1 MSDLKED
8 KEDSK
13 KKSDNEGKTKN
24 TNNDDQ
30 FDYFEEVSEGGT
42 EEVDEKEKEKK
53 ENIELSEEKA
63 EKIKKEETVFKEDDR
78 VEVNFMER
86 GKWYPGRIKGVNGN
100 GTYDVIE
107 DDGFKQDS
115 VKKDMIRLKKSDDK
129 EKEESKEMFKDEIL
143 ECGWRVDVNK
153 GGYGKWYPGR
163 ISDVNEDGTYNI
175 LYDEGDVQLVVER
188 SFIRLIEKVEKPI
201 EKPIEPSRR
210 REYKYDDDIS
220 IGTRVEVNL
229 DGRGVWYPGRVSF
242 INSARGNLRSGS
254 SLLYEIRCDNGEIGY
269 VRREYIRR
277 IDVEERANRIR
288 MDKEKTEMT
297 KEKKEMEKYVLEFNN
312 NIDNREER
320 TIKKE
325 TLIKIIRNYD
335 YNVEVALLK
344 GERQIVEKTL
354 QNAYFYDYINYLG
367 DRITTIEYLNIIKH
381 LERNFRV
388 HSKKLLEQAEKE
400 VENKIR
406 EKDAENDLLKMRLDL
421 KQREE
426 SLIKKREDMDMKR
439 QEINLESEVGLNEY
453 YIERHIEIKKKE
465 QELKNAENNLEIEKR
480 LLSLKEEKKNIHNQV
495 KMLNYGEEMELY
507 ELNELTKYS
516 KFGLDIC
523 CKQDVIE
530 DFDKIYE
537 LIVNLPSLS
546 VYEKNLIL
554 IRFKAILTYC
564 ALNYLAIT
572 KLYNITRMIIITCS
586 IVNPALLS
594 INSDVTNPNYM
605 TFYWTVWC
613 SQILVS
619 LITGYVGLFKWD
631 RKHLIFNAYKTKI
644 NQEIWLYLEL
654 AGKHY
659 TKAGE
664 DEEEGE
670 VSHSYYL
677 NKFLS
682 RLEFF
687 YTQLKTSEL
696 EIESTKDDNKGNEK
710 NVGSTTGGKKSQA
723 TTSPEAVLQSN
734 YHMVK
739 R

>member
-1 MSDLKED
+1 M
-8 KEDSK
+8 
-13 KKSDNEGKTKN
+13 
-24 TNNDDQ
+24 
-30 FDYFEEVSEGGT
+30 
-42 EEVDEKEKEKK
+42 
-53 ENIELSEEKA
+53 
-63 EKIKKEETVFKEDDR
+63 
-78 VEVNFMER
+78 
-86 GKWYPGRIKGVNGN
+86 
-100 GTYDVIE
+100 
-107 DDGFKQDS
+107 
-115 VKKDMIRLKKSDDK
+115 KKDWIRLKNFDDK
-129 EKEESKEMFKDEIL
+129 EKEESKEVFADEIL
-143 ECGWRVDVNK
+143 EVGWKVDVNK
-153 GGYGKWYPGR
+153 RGYGEWFPGK
-163 ISDVNEDGTYNI
+163 ISHVHENGTYLI
-175 LYDEGDVQLVVER
+175 LYDEGDLEAVVKR
-188 SFIRLIEKVEKPI
+188 SNIRLIEKVKGVKEKEEEPI
-201 EKPIEPSRR
+201 VTNRRKEIKPQDI
-210 REYKYDDDIS
+210 IS
-220 IGTRVEVNL
+220 IAKHDDNITMGQRVEVNL
-229 DGRGVWYPGRVSF
+229 EGRGVWYPGRISF
-242 INSARGNLRSGS
+242 IQNARGNLRNGS
-254 SLLYEIRCDNGEIGY
+254 SFLYEVRCDNGEIGY
-269 VRREYIRR
+269 ERRQNIRR
-277 IDVEERANRIR
+277 LDVEERANKIR
-288 MDKEKTEMT
+288 MDKEKTEMA
-297 KEKKEMEKYVLEFNN
+297 KEKKEMEKYVLEFNK
-312 NIDNREER
+312 NIDNKEER

-335 YNVEVALLK
+335 YNVEIALLK
-344 GERQIVEKTL
+344 GERQTVEKTL

-406 EKDAENDLLKMRLDL
+406 EKDAENELLKMRLDL
-421 KQREE
+421 KQRED
-426 SLIKKREDMDMKR
+426 SLRKKREDMDMKR

-516 KFGLDIC
+516 KYGLDIC

-572 KLYNITRMIIITCS
+572 KLYNITRMIIITCL

-659 TKAGE
+659 SKEGE

-696 EIESTKDDNKGNEK
+696 EIESTKDDNKGNER

-723 TTSPEAVLQSN
+723 TPSPEAVLQSN
-734 YHMVK
+734 YHMGK

>member
-1 MSDLKED
+1 MSDLEGDKED
-8 KEDSK
+8 KK
-13 KKSDNEGKTKN
+13 KNVSDKESTEKTNSDNEFN
-24 TNNDDQ
+24 
-30 FDYFEEVSEGGT
+30 YSEEVSEEGT
-42 EEVDEKEKEKK
+42 EEIDLTNELNREDGEEKEKK
-53 ENIELSEEKA
+53 KNIE
-63 EKIKKEETVFKEDDR
+63 F
-78 VEVNFMER
+78 
-86 GKWYPGRIKGVNGN
+86 
-100 GTYDVIE
+100 
-107 DDGFKQDS
+107 
-115 VKKDMIRLKKSDDK
+115 
-129 EKEESKEMFKDEIL
+129 KEESNEMFKDEIL
-143 ECGWRVDVNK
+143 ERGWRVEVNK
-153 GGYGKWYPGR
+153 REYGEWYPGK
-163 ISDVNEDGTYNI
+163 IGHVEEDGTYRVV
-175 LYDEGDVQLVVER
+175 YDKGDVEFFVKR
-188 SFIRLIEKVEKPI
+188 SSIRLIEKVE
-201 EKPIEPSRR
+201 ET
-210 REYKYDDDIS
+210 REQFKYDDGLSD
-220 IGTRVEVNL
+220 GTRVEVNFR
-229 DGRGVWYPGRVSF
+229 GKGVWYPGKVEKVDETYNKKTGQGY
-242 INSARGNLRSGS
+242 I
-254 SLLYEIRCDNGEIGY
+254 YIIKCDNGEKDLAI
-269 VRREYIRR
+269 RENIRR
-277 IDVEERANRIR
+277 VDVEERANKIR

-312 NIDNREER
+312 NIDNKEER

-406 EKDAENDLLKMRLDL
+406 EKDAENDLLKIRLDL
-421 KQREE
+421 KQKEE
-426 SLIKKREDMDMKR
+426 NLRKKKEDMDMKR
-439 QEINLESEVGLNEY
+439 QEVNLESEVELNDFY
-453 YIERHIEIKKKE
+453 VERHIEIKKKE
-465 QELKNAENNLEIEKR
+465 QELKNAENNLEIERK
-480 LLSLKEEKKNIHNQV
+480 LLSLKEEKKDIHDRV
-495 KMLNYGEEMELY
+495 RRLNYGEEMELY
-507 ELNELTKYS
+507 ELNEMTKYS

-659 TKAGE
+659 SKEGE

-696 EIESTKDDNKGNEK
+696 EIEATKDDNKGNEK
-710 NVGSTTGGKKSQA
+710 NVSSTMGGKKSQP
-723 TTSPEAVLQSN
+723 TTSPQDVLRSN
-734 YHMVK
+734 FHMV
-739 R
+739 RR

>member
-1 MSDLKED
+1 MSDLEGDKED
-8 KEDSK
+8 KK
-13 KKSDNEGKTKN
+13 KNVSDKESTEKTNSDNE
-24 TNNDDQ
+24 
-30 FDYFEEVSEGGT
+30 FDYIEEVSEEGK
-42 EEVDEKEKEKK
+42 EEIDLTNELNGEDEEDKEKK
-53 ENIELSEEKA
+53 KNIE
-63 EKIKKEETVFKEDDR
+63 F
-78 VEVNFMER
+78 
-86 GKWYPGRIKGVNGN
+86 
-100 GTYDVIE
+100 
-107 DDGFKQDS
+107 
-115 VKKDMIRLKKSDDK
+115 
-129 EKEESKEMFKDEIL
+129 KEESNEMFKDEIL
-143 ECGWRVDVNK
+143 ERGWRVEVNK
-153 GGYGKWYPGR
+153 REYGEWYPGK
-163 ISDVNEDGTYNI
+163 IGHVDEDGTYRVV
-175 LYDEGDVQLVVER
+175 YDKGDVEFFVKR
-188 SFIRLIEKVEKPI
+188 SSIRLIEKVE
-201 EKPIEPSRR
+201 ET
-210 REYKYDDDIS
+210 REQFKYDDGLSD
-220 IGTRVEVNL
+220 GTRVEVNFR
-229 DGRGVWYPGRVSF
+229 GKGVWYPGKVERVDETYNKKTGQGY
-242 INSARGNLRSGS
+242 IYN
-254 SLLYEIRCDNGEIGY
+254 IKCDNGETDLAI
-269 VRREYIRR
+269 RENIRR
-277 IDVEERANRIR
+277 VDVEERANKIR
-288 MDKEKTEMT
+288 MEKEEKEME
-297 KEKKEMEKYVLEFNN
+297 KEKKEIEKYLLEFNK
-312 NIDNREER
+312 NIDNKEEK
-320 TIKKE
+320 TINKE

-354 QNAYFYDYINYLG
+354 QNAYFYDYVNYLG
-367 DRITTIEYLNIIKH
+367 DKITTIEYLSIIKH

-400 VENKIR
+400 IENKIR
-406 EKDAENDLLKMRLDL
+406 EKDAENDLLMIRLDL
-421 KQREE
+421 KQKEE
-426 SLIKKREDMDMKR
+426 NLRKKREDIDMKR
-439 QEINLESEVGLNEY
+439 QEVNLDSEVELNEFY
-453 YIERHIEIKKKE
+453 VERHIEIKKKE
-465 QELKNAENNLEIEKR
+465 QELKNAENNLEIERK
-480 LLSLKEEKKNIHNQV
+480 LLSLKEEKKDIHDRV
-495 KMLNYGEEMELY
+495 RRLNYGEEMELY
-507 ELNELTKYS
+507 ELNEMTKYS

-659 TKAGE
+659 SKEGE

-696 EIESTKDDNKGNEK
+696 EIEATKDDNKGNEK
-710 NVGSTTGGKKSQA
+710 NVGSTTGGKKSQP
-723 TTSPEAVLQSN
+723 TTSPQDVLRSN
-734 YHMVK
+734 FHMV
-739 R
+739 RR